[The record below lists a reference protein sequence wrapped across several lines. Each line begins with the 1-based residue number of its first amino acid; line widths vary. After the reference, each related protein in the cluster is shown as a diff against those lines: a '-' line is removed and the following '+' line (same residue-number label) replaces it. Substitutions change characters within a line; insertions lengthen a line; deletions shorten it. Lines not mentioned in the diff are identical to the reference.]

1 MDMICSSIHSAKT
14 ARTRAMNRSNPQCA
28 ILTILLHH
36 FLLVRKSDSHLLQ
49 RYLIQGAG
57 YFKTLGLLVFLK
69 AVTSVGVELA
79 GLLTVVKA
87 ALFENR
93 LSLFDLIGSRA
104 KDRLSARVRRLVTA
118 RRPVRVLVSIL
129 ILRCRRQRERQ

>member
-1 MDMICSSIHSAKT
+1 IGAIRSAV
-14 ARTRAMNRSNPQCA
+14 
-28 ILTILLHH
+28 LTILFHH
-36 FLLVRKSDSHLLQ
+36 FLLVRKSDFHLLQ
-49 RYLIQGAG
+49 CYLIQGAG

-93 LSLFDLIGSRA
+93 LSLFDLVGSRA

-129 ILRCRRQRERQ
+129 ILRCR